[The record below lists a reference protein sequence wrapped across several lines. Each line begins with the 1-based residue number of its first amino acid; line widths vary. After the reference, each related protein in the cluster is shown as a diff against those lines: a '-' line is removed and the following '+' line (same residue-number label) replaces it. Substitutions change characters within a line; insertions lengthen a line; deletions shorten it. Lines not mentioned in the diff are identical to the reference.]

1 MPSLKKNFFWNSAL
15 TLSGYVFPL
24 LTFPY
29 ITRVLGAE
37 NFGKANFAMSIV
49 DYAILFSTLGLATIG
64 YRYIPQC
71 NEDRQKREDVF
82 NHLVTLHILL
92 TIFILVVYAICV
104 FTIPQLSS
112 NKLLF
117 FIGSTKIIFNIFLVE
132 WLFQGMQD
140 FRYITLRTLFTRV
153 LYVICVFVFVQ
164 ESKDYDIYFY
174 LTIAQVIVNALI
186 NWHYTKKFVS
196 FRFQLKG
203 CREYLFPVFSMGVN
217 RILLSFYLTF
227 NVIFLGIVCGD
238 LAVGYFSTAT
248 RLYAIFLSFLNAYN
262 GVFVP
267 YLNDLFG
274 RREFDK
280 FKQMIKHSFSIVG
293 FVSIPLVIICVI
305 YGPEIILLIAG
316 ANYQSSVLPFRII
329 IFQVIFI
336 GLAQILENQILLS
349 LKKFKEVL
357 ICTAVSTSLS
367 IFILLYFTARYAEVA
382 AAYAVAVPHFL
393 EMLLLY
399 RYAKKSLDISFPF
412 KEYSMHLLACIP
424 IVIFCILI
432 KLLINNYIIVLFAG
446 CSISCVYYLL
456 IEYYVVRQ
464 QMIVSQISSFVQKST
479 HFIKK

>member
-174 LTIAQVIVNALI
+174 LTCARVI
-186 NWHYTKKFVS
+186 
-196 FRFQLKG
+196 
-203 CREYLFPVFSMGVN
+203 
-217 RILLSFYLTF
+217 
-227 NVIFLGIVCGD
+227 
-238 LAVGYFSTAT
+238 
-248 RLYAIFLSFLNAYN
+248 LN
-262 GVFVP
+262 
-267 YLNDLFG
+267 
-274 RREFDK
+274 
-280 FKQMIKHSFSIVG
+280 
-293 FVSIPLVIICVI
+293 
-305 YGPEIILLIAG
+305 
-316 ANYQSSVLPFRII
+316 
-329 IFQVIFI
+329 
-336 GLAQILENQILLS
+336 
-349 LKKFKEVL
+349 VL
-357 ICTAVSTSLS
+357 ISWQCT
-367 IFILLYFTARYAEVA
+367 
-382 AAYAVAVPHFL
+382 
-393 EMLLLY
+393 
-399 RYAKKSLDISFPF
+399 
-412 KEYSMHLLACIP
+412 
-424 IVIFCILI
+424 
-432 KLLINNYIIVLFAG
+432 
-446 CSISCVYYLL
+446 
-456 IEYYVVRQ
+456 
-464 QMIVSQISSFVQKST
+464 
-479 HFIKK
+479 

>member
-1 MPSLKKNFFWNSAL
+1 MSSLKKNFFWNSAL
-15 TLSGYVFPL
+15 TISGYVFPI

-29 ITRVLGAE
+29 VTRVLGAE
-37 NFGKANFAMSIV
+37 NFGKANFAMSVV

-71 NEDRQKREDVF
+71 NDDRTKREDVF

-92 TIFILVVYAICV
+92 TIVILAIYSICV
-104 FTIPQLSS
+104 LTIPQLS
-112 NKLLF
+112 NNRLLF
-117 FIGSTKIIFNIFLVE
+117 FIGSTKIFFNIFLVE

-140 FRYITLRTLFTRV
+140 FRYITLRTLFTRA
-153 LYVICVFVFVQ
+153 LYVVSVFVFVRK
-164 ESKDYDIYFY
+164 SSDYDIYFY
-174 LTIAQVIVNALI
+174 LTIAQIVVNALI

-196 FRFQLKG
+196 FKFKLKG
-203 CREYLFPVFSMGVN
+203 CKEYLFPVFSMGIN

-274 RREFDK
+274 RKEYDK
-280 FKQMIKHSFSIVG
+280 FKQMIKHSFTIVG
-293 FVSIPLVIICVI
+293 FVSIPLVVICVV
-305 YGPEIILLIAG
+305 YGPEIILLTAG
-316 ANYQSSVLPFRII
+316 SDYEQSVLPFRII

-357 ICTAVSTSLS
+357 ICTAVSTFLS
-367 IFILLYFTARYAEVA
+367 IIILLYFTSRYAEVA
-382 AAYAVAVPHFL
+382 AAYAVAVPHVL

-399 RYAKKSLDISFPF
+399 KYAKKSLDISFPF
-412 KEYSMHLLACIP
+412 KEYSMHIMACVP
-424 IVIFCILI
+424 IVIFCIAI
-432 KLLINNYIIVLFAG
+432 KLLVSNYILVLLIG

-456 IEYYVVRQ
+456 IEYYVVKQ
-464 QMIVSQISSFVQKST
+464 QMIVSQIDGLLLKTS
-479 HFIKK
+479 HFFK